1 MQHLRLFSSVY
12 SHVLSEASLL
22 RKLVSTFLTFKW
34 FFSTVRSN
42 VSFQDTDRGETFV
55 ALFTLIWAAYFM
67 RQLVFLKSVVWSK
80 CFVAAILPDVEEYW
94 WDMLTHHVLAQCRVR
109 LKRRFTFVTTEIS
122 LPPHCIL
129 SLNLLMILFGVAPRY
144 FLTKIKFF
152 RNHFPNLMKDDVT
165 AD

>member
-1 MQHLRLFSSVY
+1 
-12 SHVLSEASLL
+12 
-22 RKLVSTFLTFKW
+22 
-34 FFSTVRSN
+34 
-42 VSFQDTDRGETFV
+42 
-55 ALFTLIWAAYFM
+55 
-67 RQLVFLKSVVWSK
+67 
-80 CFVAAILPDVEEYW
+80 
-94 WDMLTHHVLAQCRVR
+94 MLTHHVLAQCRVR

-165 AD
+165 ADQKMMTMMFIMILLMKSMKMRTMIICGWWCIEFIEYAPSIIAPAVQATELCNPPPDQLHNQALASQSNTIFTIKHQLHNQTLAS